1 MEVVILGCGAMEE
14 FLGRVNLE
22 ELEKFVKDQSNV
34 TAFHNSLLP
43 KFSINAP
50 KSEGEVFPGTTAE
63 L

>member
-34 TAFHNSLLP
+34 TTVSFPRFRL
-43 KFSINAP
+43 NAP

-63 L
+63 S